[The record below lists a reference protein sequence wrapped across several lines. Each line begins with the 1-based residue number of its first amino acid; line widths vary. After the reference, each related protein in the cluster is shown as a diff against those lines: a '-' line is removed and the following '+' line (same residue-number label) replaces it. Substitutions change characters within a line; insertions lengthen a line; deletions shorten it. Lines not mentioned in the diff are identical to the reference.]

1 MWARSAPVCPGARAP
16 ESLIPR
22 QIGFSVTILAETQ
35 QAATGGGSAWFLP
48 VMLLA
53 MVLLLWLPMRRQK
66 KAQAEMKTKQ
76 ASMGPG
82 TQVMTSFGLF
92 GTLHEM
98 DRENN
103 KAVLETAPGQ
113 LVTVHSQTVTTVV
126 DETPETDSAEH
137 HAAQLPADG
146 STAAHAEQDAVS
158 THGTAAEHAAPMHD
172 DPTRGTSSHG
182 DVTGGS
188 APTVDGVDR
197 AEPGNGTDP
206 RGRGEHGNPTI

>member
-1 MWARSAPVCPGARAP
+1 M
-16 ESLIPR
+16 
-22 QIGFSVTILAETQ
+22 TILAETQ

-92 GTLHEM
+92 GTLQEM

-103 KAVLETAPGQ
+103 KAVLEIAPGQ

-126 DETPETDSAEH
+126 DETPEADAADQD
-137 HAAQLPADG
+137 AAQLPADG
-146 STAAHAEQDAVS
+146 STAAHAEQDTAPTHATAVDHDTPLDEAPS
-158 THGTAAEHAAPMHD
+158 HGTVTDGSASALDGAEHP
-172 DPTRGTSSHG
+172 
-182 DVTGGS
+182 
-188 APTVDGVDR
+188 
-197 AEPGNGTDP
+197 EPGNGTDP
-206 RGRGEHGNPTI
+206 RGRGENGNPTI